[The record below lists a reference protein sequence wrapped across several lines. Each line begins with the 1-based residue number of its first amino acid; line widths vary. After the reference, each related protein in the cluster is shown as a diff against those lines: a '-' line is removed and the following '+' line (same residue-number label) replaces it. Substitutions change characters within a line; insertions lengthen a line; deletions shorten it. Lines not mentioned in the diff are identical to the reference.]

1 MHILALILEILFF
14 VGLAGSLL
22 VAVIAFVGDCHEFFE
37 KDRPEA
43 SQSIGD

>member
-1 MHILALILEILFF
+1 MHILALTLEILFF
-14 VGLAGSLL
+14 VGLAGSML
-22 VAVIAFVGDCHEFFE
+22 VAVIAFIGDCYEFFE

>member
-14 VGLAGSLL
+14 GGLVGSFL
-22 VAVIAFVGDCHEFFE
+22 VAVIAFVGDFHEFFE

-43 SQSIGD
+43 GQSIGD